1 MARRG
6 DGIYLRGRTWRLDFR
21 HDGRRYIVRLGR
33 NINRTAAQDI
43 ASVKRAAILKGEVGI
58 AAKAPAN
65 PPLDKAVSLYLD
77 TSTLKPLTRQRY
89 QSSLR
94 RLAGYFPGKK
104 IMDLSPLALEKYKR
118 ERQGEG
124 VEPATINRDLEILRN
139 LCNRLVAWGKLARN
153 PVRLVAAGREVKPG
167 EVSKL
172 KEPEGRVRYLT
183 AEEEQALLEA
193 CTSPQ
198 LRAVILLG
206 IHAGLRIPSEALSL
220 TWDGVDLKRRTL
232 TVVGTH
238 SKTSKTRTVPIN
250 SVLWQA
256 LQSLRMD
263 RNGGPIFVSQGRAL
277 RSIRTAFDTAR
288 KKAGLGEDVTPHVMR
303 HTFASRLV
311 MEGVDLRT
319 VQELG
324 GWSDLKMVQRYSHV
338 DPRRTAEAV
347 ERLAA
352 HFTPVFTPPERVVAL
367 NPHGPVAQMDRAEVS

>member
-21 HDGRRYIVRLGR
+21 HDGKRYMVRLGK

-43 ASVKRAAILKGEVGI
+43 ANVKRAAILKGEVGI
-58 AAKAPAN
+58 TAKAPADL
-65 PPLDKAVSLYLD
+65 PLDKAVSLYLD
-77 TSTLKPLTRQRY
+77 TSTLKPLTRRRY
-89 QSSLR
+89 GTSLR
-94 RLAGYFPGKK
+94 RLAAHFSGKK
-104 IMDLSPLALEKYKR
+104 VLDLSSLTLEKYKR
-118 ERQGEG
+118 ERQQENIK
-124 VEPATINRDLEILRN
+124 PATINRDLEALRTM
-139 LCNRLVAWGKLARN
+139 CNRLVAWGKLARN
-153 PVRLVAAGREVKPG
+153 PIRLAAPGRQAEPG
-167 EVSKL
+167 QVSKL
-172 KEPEGRVRYLT
+172 KEPEGRVRFLSP
-183 AEEEQALLEA
+183 EEERALLDA

-220 TWDGVDLKRRTL
+220 TWEGVDLKRRTL
-232 TVVGTH
+232 TVRGTH

-250 SVLWQA
+250 SVLLHA
-256 LQSLRMD
+256 LQSLRMG
-263 RNGGPIFVSQGRAL
+263 RSGGPIFVNGGEPLKSV
-277 RSIRTAFDTAR
+277 RTAFDTAR

-319 VQELG
+319 VQDLG

-352 HFTPVFTPPERVVAL
+352 HFTPVFTPPERVIAV
-367 NPHGPVAQMDRAEVS
+367 NPRGPVAQMDRAEVS

>member
-1 MARRG
+1 M
-6 DGIYLRGRTWRLDFR
+6 I
-21 HDGRRYIVRLGR
+21 
-33 NINRTAAQDI
+33 
-43 ASVKRAAILKGEVGI
+43 
-58 AAKAPAN
+58 
-65 PPLDKAVSLYLD
+65 
-77 TSTLKPLTRQRY
+77 
-89 QSSLR
+89 
-94 RLAGYFPGKK
+94 
-104 IMDLSPLALEKYKR
+104 
-118 ERQGEG
+118 
-124 VEPATINRDLEILRN
+124 
-139 LCNRLVAWGKLARN
+139 
-153 PVRLVAAGREVKPG
+153 VAAGREVKPG

-183 AEEEQALLEA
+183 AEEEQALLDA

-250 SVLWQA
+250 SALWQA

-338 DPRRTAEAV
+338 DPRRGQSRGFLNLV
-347 ERLAA
+347 PQVRVL
-352 HFTPVFTPPERVVAL
+352 PGPPEISQLSPRT
-367 NPHGPVAQMDRAEVS
+367 